1 MGPGRLAIEVVGGS
15 ALRAVIEAEC
25 VPLIGVEIER
35 GVLVLLVAV
44 PVPAPDHVVPSG
56 RRWADIGHYLQ
67 NIGLEPAGDR
77 EQSGP
82 MFITQKAS
90 HPEPGLSRA
99 SK

>member
-44 PVPAPDHVVPSG
+44 PIPAPDHVVPSG

-67 NIGLEPAGDR
+67 NIGLEPADDR
-77 EQSGP
+77 RAVR
-82 MFITQKAS
+82 T
-90 HPEPGLSRA
+90 HVYNPEGVPS
-99 SK
+99 